1 MINFHSL
8 KDSLIDELHNRP
20 FPVIQLPAQVSNIVV
35 LEPADRDSEIAGLKQ
50 LAEIHNM
57 TPPDDGV
64 SCYYQSSEDFDLRWE
79 RHNEFST
86 YTLIC
91 NKKLSGT
98 AFESGFSHISDDWLR
113 TLSGQVISANHI
125 DLRSAGEAPDSP
137 EELEEYFDGRKLIGS
152 KIYDGNAKLW
162 TSMRSHSDGF
172 SRTLL
177 VDQGV
182 DPSQAGRAVRNLLEI
197 STYRSMTLL
206 ALPTARELLPE
217 ISTLEQSLSATSE
230 KLKLIETMED
240 EQNLMTELIA
250 EATQVERLIAD
261 NSFRFSATEAY
272 FNLTETR
279 LNMLREEKIPT
290 IRTLKQF
297 HVRRFIPAYNTC
309 MSVVKRKQ
317 NLSQRIGRTSELLH
331 SRLQLSLEDQN
342 QRLLASMDKR
352 SKIQLRL
359 QQTVEGLSVVAIT
372 YYSMGL
378 LRLMVEPLPV
388 ERYLYLSDS
397 AVVAIA
403 TPIIFFSALMVVR
416 RIRKKLGNHD

>member
-98 AFESGFSHISDDWLR
+98 AFESGFSHISDDWLT

-416 RIRKKLGNHD
+416 RIRKKLGSHD

>member
-98 AFESGFSHISDDWLR
+98 AFESGFSHISDDWLT

>member
-98 AFESGFSHISDDWLR
+98 AFESGFSHISDDWLS

-137 EELEEYFDGRKLIGS
+137 EDLDEYFDGRKLIGS

-217 ISTLEQSLSATSE
+217 ISILEQSLSATSE

-416 RIRKKLGNHD
+416 RIRKKLGSHD

>member
-98 AFESGFSHISDDWLR
+98 AFESGFSHISDDWLS

-272 FNLTETR
+272 FNLTDTR

>member
-1 MINFHSL
+1 M
-8 KDSLIDELHNRP
+8 
-20 FPVIQLPAQVSNIVV
+20 
-35 LEPADRDSEIAGLKQ
+35 
-50 LAEIHNM
+50 
-57 TPPDDGV
+57 
-64 SCYYQSSEDFDLRWE
+64 
-79 RHNEFST
+79 
-86 YTLIC
+86 
-91 NKKLSGT
+91 
-98 AFESGFSHISDDWLR
+98 
-113 TLSGQVISANHI
+113 ISANHI

-137 EELEEYFDGRKLIGS
+137 EELEKYFDGRKLIGS

-217 ISTLEQSLSATSE
+217 ISMLEQSLSATSE

-416 RIRKKLGNHD
+416 RIRKKLGSHD

>member
-98 AFESGFSHISDDWLR
+98 AFESGFSHISDDWLS

-240 EQNLMTELIA
+240 EQNLITELIA

>member
-98 AFESGFSHISDDWLR
+98 AFESGFSHISDDWLT

-137 EELEEYFDGRKLIGS
+137 EALEKYFDGRKLIGS

-378 LRLMVEPLPV
+378 LKLMVEPLPI

-416 RIRKKLGNHD
+416 RIRKKLGSHD

>member
-64 SCYYQSSEDFDLRWE
+64 SCYYQSSENFDLRWE

-98 AFESGFSHISDDWLR
+98 AFESGFSHISDDWLS

-125 DLRSAGEAPDSP
+125 DLRSAGDAPDSP
-137 EELEEYFDGRKLIGS
+137 DELDEYFDGRKLIGS

-206 ALPTARELLPE
+206 ALPTARKLLPE

-230 KLKLIETMED
+230 KLKQIETMED

-388 ERYLYLSDS
+388 ERYLHLSDS

-416 RIRKKLGNHD
+416 RIRKKLGSHD

>member
-1 MINFHSL
+1 
-8 KDSLIDELHNRP
+8 
-20 FPVIQLPAQVSNIVV
+20 
-35 LEPADRDSEIAGLKQ
+35 
-50 LAEIHNM
+50 
-57 TPPDDGV
+57 
-64 SCYYQSSEDFDLRWE
+64 
-79 RHNEFST
+79 
-86 YTLIC
+86 
-91 NKKLSGT
+91 
-98 AFESGFSHISDDWLR
+98 
-113 TLSGQVISANHI
+113 
-125 DLRSAGEAPDSP
+125 
-137 EELEEYFDGRKLIGS
+137 
-152 KIYDGNAKLW
+152 
-162 TSMRSHSDGF
+162 
-172 SRTLL
+172 
-177 VDQGV
+177 
-182 DPSQAGRAVRNLLEI
+182 
-197 STYRSMTLL
+197 MTLL

-378 LRLMVEPLPV
+378 LKLMVEPLPI

-416 RIRKKLGNHD
+416 RIRKKLGSHD

>member
-35 LEPADRDSEIAGLKQ
+35 LEPAGRDSEIAGLKQ

-98 AFESGFSHISDDWLR
+98 AFESGFSHISDDWLS

-137 EELEEYFDGRKLIGS
+137 KELEEYFDGRKLIGS

-378 LRLMVEPLPV
+378 LRLLVEPLPV

-416 RIRKKLGNHD
+416 RIRKKLGSHD

>member
-416 RIRKKLGNHD
+416 RIRKKLGSHD

>member
-98 AFESGFSHISDDWLR
+98 AFESGFSHISDDWLS

-137 EELEEYFDGRKLIGS
+137 EDLDEYFDGRKLIGS

-272 FNLTETR
+272 FNLTDTR

-416 RIRKKLGNHD
+416 RIRKKLGSHD

>member
-98 AFESGFSHISDDWLR
+98 AFESGFSHISGDWLSA
-113 TLSGQVISANHI
+113 LSGQVISANHI

-137 EELEEYFDGRKLIGS
+137 EDLDEYFDGRKLIGS

-416 RIRKKLGNHD
+416 RIRKKLGSHD

>member
-20 FPVIQLPAQVSNIVV
+20 FPVIELPAQVSNIVV

-98 AFESGFSHISDDWLR
+98 AFESGFSHISDDWLS
-113 TLSGQVISANHI
+113 TLGGQVISANHI

-137 EELEEYFDGRKLIGS
+137 EELKKYFDGRKLIGS

-416 RIRKKLGNHD
+416 RIRKKLGSHD

>member
-35 LEPADRDSEIAGLKQ
+35 LEPAGRDSEIAGLKQ

-98 AFESGFSHISDDWLR
+98 AFESGFSHISDDWLS

-137 EELEEYFDGRKLIGS
+137 KELEEYFDGRKLIGS

-416 RIRKKLGNHD
+416 RIRKKLGSHD